1 VLSEVAEDI
10 FVRQSEFCLTNSVVV
25 RVDDGLILI
34 DPGVTGRDLSGLADD
49 LDALGGAVV
58 AGFATHPHWDHV
70 LWHERFGRHVP
81 RFATARCAQVCH
93 ERRER
98 LRTMTGAQSPD
109 TPLDLVGEV
118 KAITDET
125 PWNQWGLRVIAHDAH
140 APGHAALMIDRAR
153 TLIAGDMLS
162 DVEIPLLDPGADDP
176 WGDYRSGFAQLEAE
190 VGPHVVALIPGHGQI
205 AFGDSIPKR
214 VAADRTY
221 LDALGQGRDPEDP
234 RIGPDATYGT
244 DWLPEAH
251 ERNISLA
258 PAPK

>member
-1 VLSEVAEDI
+1 MLSEVNEGI

-49 LDALGGAVV
+49 LDALGGGVV

-70 LWHERFGRHVP
+70 LWHERFGRQVP
-81 RFATARCAQVCH
+81 RFATARCAAVCR

-98 LRTMTGAQSPD
+98 LRTMTAAQSPD

-118 KAITDET
+118 SAIEDEA
-125 PWNQWGLRVIAHDAH
+125 PWNEWGLRFIAHDAH
-140 APGHAALMIDRAR
+140 APGHAAVMIDGGR

-162 DVEIPLLDPGADDP
+162 DVEIPLLDPGADDS
-176 WGDYRSGFAQLEAE
+176 WGDYLSGFALLETE
-190 VGPHVVALIPGHGQI
+190 IGPELGALIPGHGQV
-205 AFGDSIPKR
+205 AFGLSIRSR

-221 LDALGQGRDPEDP
+221 LDALAQGRDPEDP
-234 RIGPDATYGT
+234 RVGPKAIYGT

-251 ERNISLA
+251 VRNISLV
-258 PAPK
+258 PHS